1 MTTWNTS
8 GAFVQELYQAVAKS
22 VYTESLRGDGEEA
35 TLPPALQDWL
45 GRLRLLYGVPFEY
58 LVPDE
63 RLLPTESIRFFY
75 LDRNWTDR
83 LVDGALSVGKTSS
96 REYAHHHAVNSLVV
110 SSLDTHERHVR
121 LKLRKRDE
129 SVGSGPGGD
138 ITGMLLRSRV
148 VSGWPGLEVK
158 AYDGP
163 EVGAYDEVPSAPHK
177 RLRLLRM
184 DRLSPNILLCLF
196 DGIPT
201 IVDIEEPREG
211 IQFGVNPTVNA
222 NGDIGPVPG
231 TPSGFNINL
240 RHLHGS
246 NAGELVMNGD
256 VHQTLP
262 VPVRKA
268 NRRVLHI
275 AGLRNQLESILG
287 GLGVVMN
294 DADGGEAADTLHS
307 AELAVELLQF
317 PYRQRF
323 QGSGIA
329 EPDSDQPM
337 LDLGNIYTGAS
348 ISVQL
353 ELGSLSDDELSALVF
368 ERRNTD

>member
-1 MTTWNTS
+1 MTSWNNS
-8 GAFVQELYQAVAKS
+8 GAFVQELYSVVAKS
-22 VYTESLRGDGEEA
+22 VYTESLRGSGEEER
-35 TLPPALQDWL
+35 LPAALQDWL

-83 LVDGALSVGKTSS
+83 LVEGALSVGKTSS

-110 SSLDTHERHVR
+110 TALDRHERQVR
-121 LKLRKRDE
+121 LNLRKSE
-129 SVGSGPGGD
+129 EASGDGPAGD

-158 AYDGP
+158 AYEGP
-163 EVGAYDEVPSAPHK
+163 EVGAYEEVPSSPHK

-211 IQFGVNPTVNA
+211 IQFGVNPTVSES
-222 NGDIGPVPG
+222 GVIGPVPG
-231 TPSGFNINL
+231 TPSGFNVNL

-246 NAGELVMNGD
+246 NAGELVMENGK
-256 VHQTLP
+256 HKTLP

-268 NRRVLHI
+268 NHRVLHI
-275 AGLRNQLESILG
+275 TELREQLESALG
-287 GLGVVMN
+287 GLGVNMN
-294 DADGGEAADTLHS
+294 DADGGEAPDTLHA
-307 AELAVELLQF
+307 AEMAVELLQF

-323 QGSGIA
+323 QGNGIA
-329 EPDSDQPM
+329 EPNSDQPM
-337 LDLGNIYTGAS
+337 LDLGNIYSGAS
-348 ISVQL
+348 IAVHA
-353 ELGSLSDDELSALVF
+353 ELGDLTEIEQSELINWQ
-368 ERRNTD
+368 RKTD

>member
-1 MTTWNTS
+1 MTTWNRS
-8 GAFVQELYQAVAKS
+8 GDFVHELYSVVAKS
-22 VYTESLRGDGEEA
+22 VYTESLRGNGEEA
-35 TLPPALQDWL
+35 TLPSALQDWL

-110 SSLDTHERHVR
+110 NSLDSYERHVR
-121 LKLRKRDE
+121 LKLRKSSDE
-129 SVGSGPGGD
+129 VGNGSAGD
-138 ITGMLLRSRV
+138 VTGMLLRSRV

-163 EVGAYDEVPSAPHK
+163 EVGAYDDVPAATHN

-211 IQFGVNPTVNA
+211 IQFGVNPTVSE

-246 NAGELVMNGD
+246 NAGELVMKNGK
-256 VHQTLP
+256 HQTLP
-262 VPVRKA
+262 VPVRKV
-268 NRRVLHI
+268 NHRVLHI
-275 AGLRNQLESILG
+275 AELRTQLETTLA
-287 GLGVVMN
+287 GLSVGMD
-294 DADGGEAADTLHS
+294 DADGGETPGTLHS
-307 AELAVELLQF
+307 AEMAVELLQF

-329 EPDSDQPM
+329 EPDSDLPM
-337 LDLGNIYTGAS
+337 LDLGNIYSGAS
-348 ISVQL
+348 IAVQV
-353 ELGSLSDDELSALVF
+353 ELGDLSEVELSELATWQR
-368 ERRNTD
+368 ETD